1 MAQGV
6 INYALT
12 QKAVK
17 SYLAARSCENYF
29 LLTHAKTQLSKYHE
43 DLLLRQFKNSKPDKE
58 NYNRSSNV

>member
-29 LLTHAKTQLSKYHE
+29 LLAHAKTQLSKYHE
-43 DLLLRQFKNSKPDKE
+43 DLLLHQFKNSKPDK
-58 NYNRSSNV
+58 